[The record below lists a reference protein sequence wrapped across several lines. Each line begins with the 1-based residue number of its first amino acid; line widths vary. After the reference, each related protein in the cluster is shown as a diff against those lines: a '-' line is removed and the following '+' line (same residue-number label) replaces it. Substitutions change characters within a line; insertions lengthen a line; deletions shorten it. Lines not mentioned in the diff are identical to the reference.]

1 MYLSLGSG
9 ISRKPSTSTPTN
21 TLIITPLPLPFFEP
35 RILDALKSHFASFST
50 TFIHRTSPHSPVSA
64 LGPGASIRHGTDA
77 DESNTAHDGQTEESE
92 EQARDEHSAEGD
104 LYSFVPLKSF
114 KRAIVV
120 YYSAEDAE
128 RARIASDHLHIPKTI
143 RFPGVTLRAFRGPDT
158 VLVEE
163 GWFTASGKKD
173 SNQGIG
179 EDGVLLFLFFFNMIY
194 I

>member
-1 MYLSLGSG
+1 MYFSSGSG
-9 ISRKPSTSTPTN
+9 ISHKSSTSTPTN

-64 LGPGASIRHGTDA
+64 PGPGASIRGTRQGTDA
-77 DESNTAHDGQTEESE
+77 DESNTAQVEQTEQSE
-92 EQARDEHSAEGD
+92 EQAIDEHSVEGD

-128 RARIASDHLHIPKTI
+128 QARIASDRLHIPQTAKY
-143 RFPGVTLRAFRGPDT
+143 PAVTLRAFRGPET

-173 SNQGIG
+173 LNQGIG
-179 EDGVLLFLFFFNMIY
+179 EDGV
-194 I
+194 